1 MQALLLD
8 YELPGELQAEKRV
21 VVEHQMLVQFGPMQA
36 ELRAVRRLL
45 SSTRIPPQRAPMWYH
60 WGQIRQLP

>member
-21 VVEHQMLVQFGPMQA
+21 VVEHRMSVLFG
-36 ELRAVRRLL
+36 
-45 SSTRIPPQRAPMWYH
+45 
-60 WGQIRQLP
+60 GC